1 MNLPVLP
8 STHGHASQPATPTS
22 RVGARVEELAEG
34 LRGQVRGQVRFGT
47 HDRMLWSTD
56 ASMYQVTPLGVVVPQ
71 DTEDTAR
78 AVEWL
83 SVRGVPILPRG
94 GGTSLAGQC
103 TGRAVVIDQSAHC
116 RRVWGLDAAGLTV
129 RAEAGATPDQ
139 VNAAVA
145 GAGLFFAP
153 DPATVAQATIGG
165 CVGNNAAGSRSI
177 KYGRT
182 SENVLGID
190 AVLAGGARVSFG
202 PGAGRRSAAALKLA
216 DGVSRIARA
225 HAAQIRAR
233 FPRTPRRNAGYALD
247 AVLDQLERGVSAQ
260 DLDLVP
266 LLCGSEGTLAVTLGA
281 LLRLRPLPRGRGL
294 GLLSYQGVEGAIAAV
309 PALLATGPS
318 AVELID
324 EVVIEAARGNI
335 ECAPYVEAFPRLGG
349 AGDGA
354 GRQPGA
360 VLYVEY
366 QEASQDE
373 VNARL
378 SRLRVLAGGG
388 PVRVVTDAAGMADAW
403 KLRKAG
409 EPLLHGLP
417 GSRKPVSFVEDNAVP
432 VENLARFVREFRRI
446 VEREGTRAAFWAHA
460 SVGVLHVRPMLDPKD
475 AGDRARLLRIAVEAA
490 DLARRCGGVMSGEH
504 GDGRVRGP
512 LLERHFGAEL
522 MGAFAAVKGLFDPA
536 GVLNPG
542 NIVAPGPVGSILE
555 RTRVR
560 PGAGL
565 SGPET
570 EPSAGPAL
578 GEPDAPAVETYF
590 AFADQGGLLHA
601 AEMCNGAGVCRK
613 QSGGTMCPSYRATLD
628 ERHSTRGR
636 GNALR
641 LAVTG
646 QVPGGDRFDDPETV
660 ATLGL
665 CLSCKACK
673 SECPSN
679 VDVSRLKAEYTA
691 QRFKGGRVGGLE
703 RLRAWLIGRVRA
715 LNRAGSAAAPVA
727 NAAARWGPTRAL
739 INTVMGIDPRRSL
752 PGFSPSLFALVR
764 DRGVDGVGGVGDAR
778 PAVALFGDCF
788 TAYNESGLGV
798 AAARLLEGLGYR
810 VILPAGGGWGGC
822 CGRSMISVGM
832 LAEACREVRRTAES
846 LRAVVDDP
854 RVRGVLFLEPSCLS
868 AVRDDWLDLR
878 SGADGGLLQRLAGKS
893 WLVEDFIDRA
903 WDEHPSAGGRERLER
918 GAAGEH
924 TIVLHAHCHQKALWG
939 AESSG
944 RLLRR
949 VAGAR
954 VRVLASGCCGMAG
967 SFGYSRDRYELSMRI
982 AELTGEGGQPG
993 GGVLPMVRAARESD
1007 PGAEVLATGTS
1018 CRHQIKDGT
1027 AGVVLAEH
1035 PVVWLAR
1042 AYWRGAAAA
1051 SGPATA
1057 ARIP

>member
-1 MNLPVLP
+1 MELPILHSTPARARKPETP
-8 STHGHASQPATPTS
+8 SDGASDAAAGVES
-22 RVGARVEELAEG
+22 GVGADVGVIAAG
-34 LRGQVRGQVRFGT
+34 LRGVVRGEVRFGT
-47 HDRMLWSTD
+47 HDRGLWSTD
-56 ASMYQVTPLGVVVPQ
+56 ASMYQVMPLGVIVPA
-71 DTEDTAR
+71 DTEDAAR

-83 SVRGVPILPRG
+83 SRRGVPILPRG

-103 TGRAVVIDQSAHC
+103 TGRAVVIDQSSRC
-116 RRVWGLDAAGLTV
+116 RRVWGLDSAGLTV
-129 RAEAGATPDQ
+129 WAEAGATPDQ

-182 SENVLGID
+182 SENVAWIE
-190 AVLAGGARVSFG
+190 AVLAGGARVGFG
-202 PGAGRRSAAALKLA
+202 PGAGRGSAAALKLA
-216 DGVSRIARA
+216 DGVIRVVRA
-225 HAAQIRAR
+225 HAGQIRSR
-233 FPRTPRRNAGYALD
+233 YPRTLRRNAGYALD
-247 AVLDQLERGVSAQ
+247 AVLDQLDRGVSAQ

-266 LLCGSEGTLAVTLGA
+266 LLCGSEGTLAVTLSA
-281 LLRLRPLPRGRGL
+281 ALRLRPAPRGRGL
-294 GLLSYQGVEGAIAAV
+294 GLMSFASVEGAIAAV
-309 PALLATGPS
+309 PALLETGPS

-324 EVVIEAARGNI
+324 DVVIEAARGNI
-335 ECAPYVEAFPRLGG
+335 ECARYVEAFPRLGG
-349 AGDGA
+349 AGEGP
-354 GRQPGA
+354 GREPGA

-366 QEASQDE
+366 QEASQE
-373 VNARL
+373 EAHARL
-378 SRLRVLAGGG
+378 SRLRVLGGG
-388 PVRVVTDAAGMADAW
+388 VPVRVVTDAAGMAEAW

-432 VENLARFVREFRRI
+432 VESLGRFVREFRRI
-446 VEREGTRAAFWAHA
+446 VAREGTRAAFWAHA

-490 DLARRCGGVMSGEH
+490 DLARECGGVMSGEH

-522 MGAFAAVKGLFDPA
+522 MGAMAAVKGLFDPG

-542 NIVAPGPVGSILE
+542 NIVAPGPIGSILE

-560 PGAGL
+560 PGGA
-565 SGPET
+565 E
-570 EPSAGPAL
+570 L
-578 GEPDAPAVETYF
+578 GAPGVRTHF

-646 QVPGGDRFDDPETV
+646 QVPGVDRFDDPETV

-673 SECPSN
+673 AECPSN

-691 QRFKGGRVGGLE
+691 QRFAGGRVGSVE
-703 RLRAWLIGRVRA
+703 RLRAWLIGRVRV
-715 LNRAGSAAAPVA
+715 LNRAGSAAAPLA
-727 NAAARWGPTRAL
+727 NAAARWGPSRAL
-739 INTVMGIDPRRSL
+739 INTVMGVHRRRSL
-752 PGFSPSLFALVR
+752 PVFSRSLYALVR
-764 DRGVDGVGGVGDAR
+764 DSGGVAGGDAR

-788 TAYNESGLGV
+788 TAYNESGIGV
-798 AAARLLEGLGYR
+798 AAARVLGGLGYR
-810 VILPAGGGWGGC
+810 VILPAGGGEGAGGGGGWGGC

-832 LAEACREVRRTAES
+832 LGEACREVRRTAES
-846 LRAVVDDP
+846 LRAVVEDP
-854 RVRGVLFLEPSCLS
+854 RVRGVLFVEPSCLS

-878 SGADGGLLQRLAGKS
+878 SGADRGLLERLAGKS

-903 WDEHPSAGGRERLER
+903 WEEHPSAAGRERLVR
-918 GAAGEH
+918 GAAGESAV
-924 TIVLHAHCHQKALWG
+924 VLHAHCHQKALWG

-944 RLLRR
+944 RVLSRL
-949 VAGAR
+949 AGGR
-954 VRVLASGCCGMAG
+954 VRVLGSGCCGMAG
-967 SFGYSRDRYELSMRI
+967 SFGYGRERYELSMRI
-982 AELTGEGGQPG
+982 AELTGEGGEPG
-993 GGVLPMVRAARESD
+993 GGVLPMVRAALAGD

-1027 AGVVLAEH
+1027 AGAVAAEH
-1035 PVVWLAR
+1035 PIQWLAR
-1042 AYWRGAAAA
+1042 AYERGG
-1051 SGPATA
+1051 GPS
-1057 ARIP
+1057 